1 MQDWLNWFI
10 SLVSTSVDWLSQMQ
24 IFGVSVLSFL
34 IGLVIMGVVLR
45 ALLYKA

>member
-1 MQDWLNWFI
+1 MSDWLSWFI
-10 SLVSTSVDWLSQMQ
+10 SLISVSVDWLSSVS

-34 IGLVIMGVVLR
+34 VSLVIMGVVLR

>member
-1 MQDWLNWFI
+1 MSDWLSWFI
-10 SLVSTSVDWLSQMQ
+10 SLITICVDWLSSVS

-34 IGLVIMGVVLR
+34 IGLVIMGVILR